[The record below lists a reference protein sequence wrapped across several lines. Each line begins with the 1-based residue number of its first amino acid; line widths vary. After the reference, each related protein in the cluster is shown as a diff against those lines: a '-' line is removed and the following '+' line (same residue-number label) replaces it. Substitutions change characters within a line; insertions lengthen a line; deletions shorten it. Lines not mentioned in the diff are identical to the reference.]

1 MSKNNNFGGSLL
13 LEKISP
19 ADVVLLNDDDE
30 IVVNRVRLNSQLVRL
45 GMSNNADIESVKIIR
60 AAIDN
65 IMQHEKTKKRIA
77 HGAKMSVRDV
87 KKIFSN
93 IENMPS
99 NSFVK
104 IS

>member
-1 MSKNNNFGGSLL
+1 MNKNNNVGGSLL

-19 ADVVLLNDDDE
+19 ADVILLDDDDE
-30 IVVNRVRLNSQLVRL
+30 IVVNRVRINSRLVKL
-45 GMSNNADIESVKIIR
+45 DMENNVDLESIKIIR

-65 IMQHEKTKKRIA
+65 IMQHEKTKKCIA

-87 KKIFSN
+87 KKIFPN
-93 IENMPS
+93 IEHMPG

-104 IS
+104 LG